1 MKFFLLLFLVGFT
14 PAVVA
19 QEIIMAPQE
28 ISTQP
33 STDSAKLKVGKIIIT
48 GNKKQNH
55 ILLNER

>member
-28 ISTQP
+28 IHTQP
-33 STDSAKLKVGKIIIT
+33 STDSAKLKVGKINIT

>member
-48 GNKKQNH
+48 GNKNK
-55 ILLNER
+55 IIYY